1 MGVFDWLRGKPRD
14 TQAERTQGEEA
25 DAGPVA
31 PTAAPRADEG
41 PQEIETDTEMLRD
54 SEAAR
59 HGGI

>member
-1 MGVFDWLRGKPRD
+1 MGVLDWLRGKPRD
-14 TQAERTQGEEA
+14 TQQDRAGTEA
-25 DAGPVA
+25 DAGPIA
-31 PTAAPRADEG
+31 PSAAPRGDEG